1 VEKLWETCGQMANAP
16 STARFVSEMMSL
28 RGAFVDKRIER
39 SNNPAKAA
47 HVLRQQAMTGSF
59 PMQTAE
65 GELLFEVGD
74 DLALTA
80 DHILEL
86 LKREGLDVEGGVGES
101 GEQMTIT
108 IQLDPELYNH
118 IRALVHAEL
127 DRQKN
132 RQKIE
137 QLAIKIRAQLDQL
150 SGSK

>member
-16 STARFVSEMMSL
+16 STGRIVSAMMSL
-28 RGAFVDKRIER
+28 RGPFVDNHTER
-39 SNNPAKAA
+39 TNDPAKAV
-47 HVLRQQAMTGSF
+47 HVLRQQGVTRSF

-65 GELLFEVGD
+65 GEIIFEVGGD
-74 DLALTA
+74 FTLTA

-86 LKREGLDVEGGVGES
+86 LEREGLDVEGGIGES

-137 QLAIKIRAQLDQL
+137 QLASKIRAQLDQL
-150 SGSK
+150 SGPR

>member
-1 VEKLWETCGQMANAP
+1 MGNLWQMANAP
-16 STARFVSEMMSL
+16 STGRIVSAMMSL
-28 RGAFVDKRIER
+28 RGPFVDNHIER
-39 SNNPAKAA
+39 TNDPPKAV
-47 HVLRQQAMTGSF
+47 HVLRQQGMTESF
-59 PMQTAE
+59 PMQTPE
-65 GELLFEVGD
+65 GEITFEVGED
-74 DLALTA
+74 STLTA

-86 LKREGLDVEGGVGES
+86 LEREGLDVEGGIGES

-118 IRALVHAEL
+118 IRALVHAEI

-150 SGSK
+150 SGPK

>member
-1 VEKLWETCGQMANAP
+1 
-16 STARFVSEMMSL
+16 
-28 RGAFVDKRIER
+28 
-39 SNNPAKAA
+39 
-47 HVLRQQAMTGSF
+47 
-59 PMQTAE
+59 MQTAE
-65 GELLFEVGD
+65 GEIIFEVGGD
-74 DLALTA
+74 FTLTA

-86 LKREGLDVEGGVGES
+86 LEREGLDVEGGIGES

-137 QLAIKIRAQLDQL
+137 QLASKIRAQLDQL
-150 SGSK
+150 SGPK